1 MDKDKYQKP
10 NPDAWREHASEYEQG
25 FIDGMLRQVQS
36 SVDKAVNAMCAGYK
50 STQFPIQPPMQFHEW
65 FYSEEHR
72 QKYDTDHPVYLAAEE
87 AWIAGRAHMSMDKLW
102 DVKRQE
108 RLRRY
113 MDKETTN
120 EAP

>member
-1 MDKDKYQKP
+1 
-10 NPDAWREHASEYEQG
+10 
-25 FIDGMLRQVQS
+25 
-36 SVDKAVNAMCAGYK
+36 
-50 STQFPIQPPMQFHEW
+50 MQFHEW

-72 QKYDTDHPVYLAAEE
+72 QKYDTDHPAYLAAEE
-87 AWIAGRAHMSMDKLW
+87 AWIAARAHMSMDKLW

-113 MDKETTN
+113 MDKETIN